1 MIFKFN
7 LIFCVHQIIWRPHYN
22 LHRKSI
28 SVNNIFDFFRVSK
41 QNETF
46 FTELSKNSP
55 FPSLFI
61 SLPFC
66 YFFFFGTTGYS
77 CEPHFVL
84 AVVDTVMI
92 ISNRNGHRF
101 GWVHKA
107 NYFLCCLFS
116 KLVLMAY
123 IGDFHQISWSEW
135 SSLGLLSQETTV
147 MVSSAVNG
155 VVGLLCIASDLP
167 DIFFAIDNILP
178 CPGSSAFLSHYSC
191 FIIIIVI
198 S

>member
-1 MIFKFN
+1 MCIKSFED
-7 LIFCVHQIIWRPHYN
+7 HIIICIESPFQ
-22 LHRKSI
+22 STT
-28 SVNNIFDFFRVSK
+28 SS
-41 QNETF
+41 TF
-46 FTELSKNSP
+46 FGSPSKMKPFSPSCQRILDFPLSL
-55 FPSLFI
+55 SLSIFVT
-61 SLPFC
+61 
-66 YFFFFGTTGYS
+66 FFFFGTTGYS

-84 AVVDTVMI
+84 AVADTLMI

-123 IGDFHQISWSEW
+123 IGDFHQIYWSEW

-191 FIIIIVI
+191 FIIIIIIII